1 MVACGIL
8 FSAFSIAYIMGFQT
22 DLLEAF
28 HYSLSQGR
36 TRYSPLFGVFFI
48 TVVAFVIRW
57 GINKLLNLKG
67 VLYALSYFPACLLL
81 GVLFDLDYDVCHG
94 GGISD
99 VWSWLLP
106 LLMVG
111 YIGLGYLLKSLL
123 RWTWG
128 SFSIPETVNANL
140 FTLLLLCLMTIGI
153 GNSDKH
159 LHEELAM
166 EVAIK
171 RGNDEQ
177 ACLLGEETVDPSRTM
192 TALRAYVLSKNG
204 QLGERLFL
212 SSQLYGSEGLVF
224 DSSGKKVLYIDN
236 DSLKTY
242 WGNGL
247 RAGERAVD
255 FFRRL
260 CMEEQGS
267 HVVLDYYLSALLL
280 DKQLKRFTTDF
291 EALYSEED
299 SVPKHYR
306 EALFLYNKMFPISE
320 VTDSVMENH
329 WQRYEALKQAV
340 SDKKERP
347 EILRKVFGGTYW
359 WYYQH
364 R

>member
-1 MVACGIL
+1 
-8 FSAFSIAYIMGFQT
+8 
-22 DLLEAF
+22 
-28 HYSLSQGR
+28 
-36 TRYSPLFGVFFI
+36 
-48 TVVAFVIRW
+48 
-57 GINKLLNLKG
+57 
-67 VLYALSYFPACLLL
+67 
-81 GVLFDLDYDVCHG
+81 
-94 GGISD
+94 
-99 VWSWLLP
+99 
-106 LLMVG
+106 
-111 YIGLGYLLKSLL
+111 
-123 RWTWG
+123 
-128 SFSIPETVNANL
+128 
-140 FTLLLLCLMTIGI
+140 
-153 GNSDKH
+153 
-159 LHEELAM
+159 
-166 EVAIK
+166 
-171 RGNDEQ
+171 
-177 ACLLGEETVDPSRTM
+177 M
-192 TALRAYVLSKNG
+192 TALRAYALSRNG

-340 SDKKERP
+340 SDKKENP